1 MTGRPPAASPIA
13 HPSPLGLQ
21 TYTKNVI
28 LLPSAQKKSRLRMN
42 ADGKLVEKLFGLS
55 LRTTVWREYLVRP
68 LANAGC
74 GSGRKHR
81 PRPPEPRSMTRRA
94 LPMSVHQMFFA
105 IVPPSGLALVVC
117 KINHNVGLALV
128 VHEKQLL
135 FRLAL
140 VFHKKPKPLVVLGL
154 ALVLAFVDD
163 QIRLGLVFGDM
174 DFHVRLAF
182 VLT

>member
-1 MTGRPPAASPIA
+1 
-13 HPSPLGLQ
+13 
-21 TYTKNVI
+21 
-28 LLPSAQKKSRLRMN
+28 
-42 ADGKLVEKLFGLS
+42 
-55 LRTTVWREYLVRP
+55 
-68 LANAGC
+68 
-74 GSGRKHR
+74 
-81 PRPPEPRSMTRRA
+81 MTRRA

-105 IVPPSGLALVVC
+105 IVPPSG
-117 KINHNVGLALV
+117 
-128 VHEKQLL
+128 
-135 FRLAL
+135 LAL